1 MQLHNSTMVRLLSI
15 NIDGYC
21 NATNPPVL
29 LFLYVKLPFTVK
41 MYDDDYDK
49 FQVLPPIKKGLL
61 AKGSNLFG
69 ISEGLKMTR
78 R

>member
-1 MQLHNSTMVRLLSI
+1 MQLHNSTMVRLLSV

-41 MYDDDYDK
+41 MYDDDYEVPGVAAN
-49 FQVLPPIKKGLL
+49 QERASCQGL
-61 AKGSNLFG
+61 
-69 ISEGLKMTR
+69 
-78 R
+78 